1 MLPDVKHLENGL
13 VLKRE
18 QLWRAISWLFQQSKI
33 KPKRK
38 KKNKPEKPR
47 RAQGRVTTPPVGQ
60 VGWGSLALSWGSSM
74 PLSLSKV
81 TMCKIHY
88 VVGLTLMER

>member
-1 MLPDVKHLENGL
+1 MEGSKLAFPAIKKKT
-13 VLKRE
+13 KRE
-18 QLWRAISWLFQQSKI
+18 
-33 KPKRK
+33 

-47 RAQGRVTTPPVGQ
+47 RAQGRVPTPPVGQ

-81 TMCKIHY
+81 TTCKIHY
-88 VVGLTLMER
+88 VVGLMLMDR

>member
-38 KKNKPEKPR
+38 KKTNLKNPEELK
-47 RAQGRVTTPPVGQ
+47 AG
-60 VGWGSLALSWGSSM
+60 
-74 PLSLSKV
+74 
-81 TMCKIHY
+81 
-88 VVGLTLMER
+88 